1 MSLEDYKGKSG
12 QVRVEVPVAK
22 ATDANAKKLADF
34 LKTHSDARVVSY
46 GISKDYSGDSTD
58 SGKYDRC
65 LQRLE
70 FLYEDQDG
78 RSRKFSYPA
87 PRDEDVSDDQE
98 PTSGLA
104 EDTKDLLVSIG
115 ACTTFVYG
123 GGGLKSRLPKRG
135 SRSTAMTG
143 I

>member
-12 QVRVEVPVAK
+12 QVRVEVPLAK
-22 ATDANAKKLADF
+22 ATDANAKKLADH
-34 LKTHSDARVVSY
+34 LKTHSDARVTSY
-46 GISKDYSGDSTD
+46 GISKDYAGDSVD
-58 SGKYDRC
+58 AGKYDRC

-87 PRDEDVSDDQE
+87 PRDEDVNVDQE
-98 PTSGLA
+98 PDSDVA

-115 ACTTFVYG
+115 AITSWVYG
-123 GGGLKSRLPKRG
+123 GGGLRSRLPKRG
-135 SRSTAMTG
+135 ARSTATTG
-143 I
+143 V

>member
-22 ATDANAKKLADF
+22 ATDANAKKLADW
-34 LKTHSDARVVSY
+34 LRTHSDARVTSY

-78 RSRKFSYPA
+78 RARKFSFPA
-87 PRDEDVSDDQE
+87 PKDEDVSDDQE
-98 PTSGLA
+98 PDEAVAGAVKTIL
-104 EDTKDLLVSIG
+104 KDVG
-115 ACTTFVYG
+115 AISDWVYG
-123 GGGLKSRLPKRG
+123 GGGLKSRLPKKG
-135 SRSTAMTG
+135 SRATKD
-143 I
+143 